1 MLIFTHESIIM
12 DEAGEINGQCQ
23 SNCVLCR
30 KTTACAA
37 KQGAFQVE
45 KPKKEDLRVRKT
57 REAIHSAFKAMI
69 CEMDFEQITIKEL
82 TQRAQINR
90 KTFYLHYNG
99 LEDLL
104 AELQEEIAENFIK
117 RRVSYGSMKDIRDMI
132 RVFFEH
138 AANMPL
144 FHERLMCCGSYQP
157 IWEQINKRIMD
168 YRKETNRGVFGL
180 DEHAENLVFAYY
192 GANSTIL
199 YRQWVADGKKLP
211 LEELIALATRLICNG
226 MSSVV
231 PGGSL
236 ETV

>member
-1 MLIFTHESIIM
+1 
-12 DEAGEINGQCQ
+12 
-23 SNCVLCR
+23 
-30 KTTACAA
+30 
-37 KQGAFQVE
+37 
-45 KPKKEDLRVRKT
+45 
-57 REAIHSAFKAMI
+57 
-69 CEMDFEQITIKEL
+69 
-82 TQRAQINR
+82 
-90 KTFYLHYNG
+90 
-99 LEDLL
+99 
-104 AELQEEIAENFIK
+104 
-117 RRVSYGSMKDIRDMI
+117 
-132 RVFFEH
+132 
-138 AANMPL
+138 MPL